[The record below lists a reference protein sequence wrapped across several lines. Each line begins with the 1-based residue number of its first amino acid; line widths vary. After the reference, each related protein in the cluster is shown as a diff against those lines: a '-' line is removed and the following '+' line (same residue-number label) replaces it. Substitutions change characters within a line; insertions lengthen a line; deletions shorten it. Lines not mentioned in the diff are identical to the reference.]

1 MDAKT
6 LARWRRM
13 AEASAPGLVA
23 EESCRRVEIHDGES
37 VWAMMDAATKIDHDN
52 AAFWAEAR
60 GIVLALLDEV
70 EECEECGMK
79 AKSGEA
85 CEGCLLEKERLEMA
99 ESRRQA
105 AWDDKAKE
113 MREEK

>member
-13 AEASAPGLVA
+13 AEASASGLVA
-23 EESCRRVEIHDGES
+23 EESCRRIEIHDGDE
-37 VWAMMDAATKIDHDN
+37 VLAMTDAATKQDHDN
-52 AAFWAEAR
+52 AQFWAEAR
-60 GIVLALLDEV
+60 GMVLALLDEV
-70 EECEECGMK
+70 EECEECSMK

-85 CEGCLLEKERLEMA
+85 CEWCVLGGSAREMA

-105 AWDDKAKE
+105 AMDDKAKE
-113 MREEK
+113 MREGK